1 MEDCGNNNHYT
12 MEACETY
19 DHYIVHHGWLRFSQ
33 SSMV

>member
-19 DHYIVHHGWLRFSQ
+19 DHYIVHHGILWEL
-33 SSMV
+33 